1 MIEIKNRFPNSK
13 MLLQIHDE
21 LIFEID
27 SRDEAYEY
35 QQIMQNVFKLEVPLK
50 VGISFGKRWGELKY

>member
-1 MIEIKNRFPNSK
+1 

-35 QQIMQNVFKLEVPLK
+35 KEIMQNVFKLKVPLK
-50 VGISFGKRWGELKY
+50 VGMSFGKRWGELK